1 MSAARSVRALSA
13 LLRVGALEALAYRGQ
28 MLVWVLASTM
38 PLIMLALFGAVAHEG
53 PVGRYGEPQ
62 LVAYFL
68 VTFIVRQLTSSW
80 VSWQIN
86 MEVRDGTLSTRLVR
100 PVHPLLAYAAEGA
113 AAAPLR
119 AVISLPVAIVL
130 LVAVGWRELSS
141 DGAIWL
147 LFVASLVGAWLLSF
161 FVSASIGALA
171 FFMESSVKVTD
182 VWLAVFFVFS
192 GYLIP
197 VALFPARIQAVLDYL
212 PFRYQVGLPV
222 ELATGVHGRAEALA
236 LVGRQWI
243 FVLAAG
249 LGMRAL
255 WQRGFARFSAYGG

>member
-1 MSAARSVRALSA
+1 
-13 LLRVGALEALAYRGQ
+13 
-28 MLVWVLASTM
+28 
-38 PLIMLALFGAVAHEG
+38 
-53 PVGRYGEPQ
+53 
-62 LVAYFL
+62 
-68 VTFIVRQLTSSW
+68 
-80 VSWQIN
+80 
-86 MEVRDGTLSTRLVR
+86 
-100 PVHPLLAYAAEGA
+100 
-113 AAAPLR
+113 
-119 AVISLPVAIVL
+119 
-130 LVAVGWRELSS
+130 
-141 DGAIWL
+141 L